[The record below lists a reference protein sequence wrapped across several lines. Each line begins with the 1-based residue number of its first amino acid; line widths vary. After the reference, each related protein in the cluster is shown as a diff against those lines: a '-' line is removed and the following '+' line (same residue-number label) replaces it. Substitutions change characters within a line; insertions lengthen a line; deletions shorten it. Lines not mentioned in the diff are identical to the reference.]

1 MKTNLVKVVLWG
13 RTVGYLSWDDSNWR
27 TETSVFQFDNDFLD
41 SGYDIAPLSGMLH
54 RPGYIMRGGDP
65 KGVFKGLPPVF
76 ADSLPDHWGNSLFR
90 AWAKDNGISMKKVTP
105 VDLLSYIGTRGMGAL
120 EYLPAAI
127 EGEDIPFDV
136 DVEEL
141 YAFAKAILAERQAI
155 EFPTGRELLWQD
167 LIKLGTS
174 PGGKRPKA
182 LIAMDFEGNVKSGQA
197 TLPEG
202 YKYYILKYDNESD
215 LFPYARLEYAYY
227 LMCRDSGIKMSDS
240 ELKPF
245 SKATHFITE
254 RFDRNYEGKVHM
266 LSLRAMT
273 GGADS
278 YEEAFDVT
286 RKLMLDYEDKEQLFR
301 RMVFNVLSGNIDD
314 HDRNFSFLMGKDGK
328 WRLSPA
334 YDMVYSIDPDTYDF
348 QKGQFLSI
356 NGKKRDITYDDVM
369 EVGLRNDINH
379 PGTIIEQILDTVSGI
394 RRYLLDV
401 GVPDKT
407 CTLIENELN
416 QRHKSFS
423 KGRK

>member
-27 TETSVFQFDNDFLD
+27 TETSVFQFDNGFLL
-41 SGYDIAPLSGMLH
+41 SGYDIAPLSGMQH
-54 RPGYIMRGGDP
+54 RVGHLIRGGDP
-65 KGVFKGLPPVF
+65 KDIFKGLPPVF

-90 AWAKDNGISMKKVTP
+90 AWAKDKGISMKTITP

-127 EGEDIPFDV
+127 EGEDIPFDIN
-136 DVEEL
+136 VEDL
-141 YAFAKAILAERQAI
+141 YAFAKAVLAERQDI

-182 LIAMDFEGNVKSGQA
+182 LIAMDDKGNVKSGQA
-197 TLPEG
+197 TLPPG
-202 YKYYILKYDNESD
+202 YRYYILKYDNESD
-215 LFPYARLEYAYY
+215 VFPYARMEYGYY
-227 LMCRDSGIKMSDS
+227 RMCNDAGIIMSHS
-240 ELKPF
+240 ELKAF

-254 RFDRNYEGKVHM
+254 RFDRNEEGKVHM

-278 YEEAFDVT
+278 YEEAFDAI
-286 RKLMLDYEDKEQLFR
+286 RKLKLGYKDKEQLYR
-301 RMVFNVLSGNIDD
+301 RMIFNVLSGNIDD
-314 HDRNFSFLMGKDGK
+314 HDRNFSFLMGKDGT
-328 WRLSPA
+328 WSLSPA

-356 NGKKRDITYDDVM
+356 NGKKREIGYDDMM
-369 EVGLRNDINH
+369 EVGQRNDINR
-379 PGTIIEQILDTVSGI
+379 PGTIIEQVLDIVSGL
-394 RRYLLDV
+394 RRYMMNA
-401 GVPDKT
+401 GVPAKT
-407 CTLIENELN
+407 CTIIENELN
-416 QRHKSFS
+416 QRYSSFAKGS
-423 KGRK
+423 K